1 MSSESGGELISIG
14 EVTIPF
20 YDDNLIVQ
28 LGEDGEIYVALRPIV
43 EAMGLSWGSQ
53 LNRIKR
59 DAVLSKKM
67 RALSVF
73 ITNTQVEETGQHRE
87 IICLPK
93 QYISG
98 FLFGISAGRIKDP
111 KLQAKVIQFQEEA
124 HLILDAAFTG
134 DAESAMEAMRQRYLR
149 QGYDEAWIKQ
159 RQITIETRHQLT
171 DEWKSRGVKGGKYG
185 ILTAVIHRGAFDL
198 NPSDHRRLK
207 GVEKGE
213 VRDHMT
219 GLELAFIN
227 VAEQAT
233 IANIQVEDAQGYE
246 ENYDA
251 AEKGGR
257 SAGVARR
264 AFEQEHGRKV
274 ISDQSYLEQRKQLQ
288 SGQGDDADE

>member
-1 MSSESGGELISIG
+1 MSHTQHDLVSIG

-20 YDDNLIVQ
+20 YEDNLIIQ

-43 EAMGLSWGSQ
+43 QALGLSWGSQ

-67 RALSVF
+67 KTLSVF
-73 ITNTQVEETGQHRE
+73 VTNTQGEAEGQDRE

-93 QYISG
+93 QYMSG
-98 FLFGISAGRIKDP
+98 FLFGISAGRIKD
-111 KLQAKVIQFQEEA
+111 KNLRAKVVQFQEEA
-124 HLILDAAFTG
+124 HLFLDAAFTG
-134 DAESAMEAMRQRYLR
+134 DANSAMEAVRQRYLR

-159 RQITIETRHQLT
+159 RQITIETRNQLT
-171 DEWKSRGVKGGKYG
+171 DEWKARGVQNKQYG
-185 ILTAVIHRGAFDL
+185 ILTAVIHRGAFGM
-198 NPSDHRRLK
+198 NPSDHKKLK

-219 GLELAFIN
+219 GLELAFVN

-233 IANIQVEDAQGYE
+233 IANVQTDDAQGYD
-246 ENYDA
+246 ENFDA

-257 SAGVARR
+257 AAGVARL
-264 AFEQEHGRKV
+264 AFEAEHGRQV
-274 ISDQSYLEQRKQLQ
+274 ISDQSYLEQRKKLQ
-288 SGQGDDADE
+288 SGTDAEGAE

>member
-1 MSSESGGELISIG
+1 MSNNPSEFVSIG
-14 EVTIPF
+14 EVAIPF
-20 YDDNLIVQ
+20 YEDTLIVQ

-43 EAMGLSWGSQ
+43 EALGLSWGSQ

-67 RALSVF
+67 QTLSVF
-73 ITNTQVEETGQHRE
+73 ITNTQGTGVGQHRDV
-87 IICLPK
+87 ICLPK

-98 FLFGISAGRIKDP
+98 FLFGISPNRIKDETIR
-111 KLQAKVIQFQEEA
+111 AKVLQFQEEA

-134 DAESAMEAMRQRYLR
+134 DPESAMEAMRQKYLR

-159 RQITIETRHQLT
+159 RQITIETRNQLT
-171 DEWKSRGVKGGKYG
+171 GEWKSRGVQGKQYG

-198 NPSDHRRLK
+198 NPSEHKKLK

-219 GLELAFIN
+219 GLELAFTN

-233 IANIQVEDAQGYE
+233 IANIHSEDAQGYD

-264 AFEQEHGRKV
+264 AFEEEHGRKV
-274 ISDQSYLEQRKQLQ
+274 ISDQSYIEQRKRLQ
-288 SGQGDDADE
+288 SGEDNSD

>member
-1 MSSESGGELISIG
+1 MSIEPGAELISIG
-14 EVTIPF
+14 EVIIPF
-20 YDDNLIVQ
+20 HEDRLVVQ
-28 LGEDGEIYVALRPIV
+28 LGEDGEIYVAVRPIV
-43 EAMGLSWGSQ
+43 EALGLNWSGQ
-53 LNRIKR
+53 LQRIKR
-59 DAVLSKKM
+59 DAVLGKHL
-67 RALSVF
+67 RTLSVVV
-73 ITNTQVEETGQHRE
+73 THTEGREAQHGQVV
-87 IICLPK
+87 CLPK
-93 QYISG
+93 QYLSG

-124 HLILDAAFTG
+124 HLFLDAAFTG
-134 DAESAMEAMRQRYLR
+134 DAESALEAMRQKYLR

-159 RQITIETRHQLT
+159 RQITIETRNQLT
-171 DEWKSRGVKGGKYG
+171 DEWKGRGVQGGKYG
-185 ILTAVIHRGAFDL
+185 ILTAVIHRGAFDDM

-251 AEKGGR
+251 AAKGGR
-257 SAGVARR
+257 SAGAARR

-274 ISDQSYLEQRKQLQ
+274 ISDQSYLEQRKQLPA
-288 SGQGDDADE
+288 GEPDAADE